1 MMSFSL
7 GDYVTVNER
16 LKAALE
22 KFPELRVIE
31 RPPRIVEAG
40 GKTFVEVQM
49 TVYRDASDTVPMLG
63 HAWEEFPGTTP
74 YTRGSEAANAAT
86 SCLGRILGYMG
97 FGINKSIATQDD
109 VKHREQQHTPQ
120 QSPRATFV
128 KQVPTIVPTV
138 YATGEPVPDPFT
150 GEQQTSA
157 TYPPGDVTKG
167 QMGKMRALARER
179 NIMSNKDL
187 FAAIGAIIGRNIHT
201 LDVMSKREASQVIES
216 WLPPVIQDE
225 AGEIPTPFDEEP
237 F

>member
-1 MMSFSL
+1 MSFSL
-7 GDYVTVNER
+7 GDYVTVNDR

-22 KFPELRVIE
+22 KFPDLRVAE
-31 RPPRIVEAG
+31 LPPKMVEAG
-40 GKTFVEVQM
+40 GKLFVEVQM
-49 TVYRDASDTVPMLG
+49 VVRRHADDLVPMVG

-109 VKHREQQHTPQ
+109 VKHREPQHAP
-120 QSPRATFV
+120 QSPRAAFV
-128 KQVPTIVPTV
+128 AQKPKVVPTV
-138 YATGEPVPDPFT
+138 YPSGEAVPDPFS
-150 GEQQTSA
+150 GEQQT
-157 TYPPGDVTKG
+157 TNVYPAGDVTKG

-179 NIMSNKDL
+179 NIKSNKDL
-187 FAAIGAIIGRNIHT
+187 FAAIGGIIGRNIST

-216 WLPPVIQDE
+216 WLPPVIPDP

>member
-7 GDYVTVNER
+7 GDYVTVNDR

-31 RPPRIVEAG
+31 RAPRIVDAA

-109 VKHREQQHTPQ
+109 VKHREPQHTPQ
-120 QSPRATFV
+120 SPRAAFV
-128 KQVPTIVPTV
+128 AQKPKVVPTV
-138 YATGEPVPDPFT
+138 YPSGEAVPDPFT
-150 GEQQTSA
+150 GEQQMTNV
-157 TYPPGDVTKG
+157 YPAGDVTKG
-167 QMGKMRALARER
+167 QMGKMRALAREQ

-187 FAAIGAIIGRNIHT
+187 FAAIGGIIGRNINA

-216 WLPPVIQDE
+216 WLPPVIPDP